1 MDFSISWS
9 NSTVLSL
16 RTNAFPPGWA
26 VLPERKG
33 MHAIDLGSVVGEP
46 SVAPLAAA
54 AAIGNTAFEQ
64 TRSIEEA
71 SLF

>member
-1 MDFSISWS
+1 
-9 NSTVLSL
+9 
-16 RTNAFPPGWA
+16 
-26 VLPERKG
+26 